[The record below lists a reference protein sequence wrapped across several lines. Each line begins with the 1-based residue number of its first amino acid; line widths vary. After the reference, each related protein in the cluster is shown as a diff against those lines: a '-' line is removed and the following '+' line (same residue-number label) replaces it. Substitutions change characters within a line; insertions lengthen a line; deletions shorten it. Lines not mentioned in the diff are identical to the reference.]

1 MLHPFI
7 KLMRVKE
14 WAKNAFLFLPA
25 FFAGDIFNVSDLMKL
40 AAGALA
46 FSLVASSIYIINDYN
61 DREVDRIH
69 PKKKFRPIASGAI
82 KPKSAIIFMIFLAIA
97 GFGTAFVVS
106 EIFFG
111 VLMGY
116 FVMNLLYSAGLKNV
130 PILDLFIVALGF
142 IFRTYSGGVIA
153 GIVVSS
159 WLAIMIFLLALFLI
173 IAKRRDDLVIH
184 SETGEMVRKSSATYN
199 LEFINSC
206 LTLVCAVIIV
216 AYIMYTQSQEVI
228 DRWNSAYLFSTTIFV
243 IAGIMRYLQIVF
255 VEKDSGSPTSV
266 LYRDKFILITIAGW
280 IISFYI
286 IIYAGL
292 PE

>member
-1 MLHPFI
+1 M
-7 KLMRVKE
+7 
-14 WAKNAFLFLPA
+14 KNSFLFLPA
-25 FFAGDIFNVSDLMKL
+25 FFAGDIFNIPDLMRI

-46 FSLVASSIYIINDYN
+46 FSFVASSIYIINDYN

-69 PKKKFRPIASGAI
+69 PKKKNRPIASGAV
-82 KPKSAIIFMIFLAIA
+82 KPSAALVLMVILALA
-97 GFGTAFVVS
+97 GFTISFVID
-106 EIFFG
+106 EWFFG

-116 FVMNLLYSAGLKNV
+116 FVMNLLYSSGLKNV

-142 IFRTYSGGVIA
+142 IFRTYSGGIIA
-153 GIVVSS
+153 DIVVSS

-184 SETGEMVRKSSATYN
+184 SETGEMVRKSSASYN

-216 AYIMYTQSQEVI
+216 AYIMYTQSSEVI
-228 DRWNSAYLFSTTIFV
+228 QRWNTHYLFATTIFV

-266 LYRDKFILITIAGW
+266 LYRDKFILITILCW

-286 IIYAGL
+286 IIYAGV
-292 PE
+292 PA

>member
-1 MLHPFI
+1 MRPFI

-14 WAKNAFLFLPA
+14 WMKNSFLFLPA
-25 FFAGDIFNVSDLMKL
+25 FFAGDIFNVPDLVKL
-40 AAGALA
+40 ASGALA
-46 FSLVASSIYIINDYN
+46 FSFVASSIYIINDYN
-61 DREVDRIH
+61 DRHVDRIH
-69 PKKKFRPIASGAI
+69 PKKRNRPIASGAVQ
-82 KPKSAIIFMIFLAIA
+82 PSSALAFMAVLAIIGFSIA
-97 GFGTAFVVS
+97 FFIN
-106 EIFFG
+106 ELFFG
-111 VLMGY
+111 ILMGY
-116 FVMNLLYSAGLKNV
+116 FIMNLLYSSGLKNV

-228 DRWNSAYLFSTTIFV
+228 QRWNTHYLFATTIFV

-266 LYRDKFILITIAGW
+266 LYRDKFILVTIVCW
-280 IISFYI
+280 IVSFYI

-292 PE
+292 PA

>member
-1 MLHPFI
+1 MRPFI
-7 KLMRVKE
+7 KLMRIKE
-14 WAKNAFLFLPA
+14 WMKNSFLFLPA
-25 FFAGDIFNVSDLMKL
+25 FFAGDIFNVADLVKL
-40 AAGALA
+40 ASGALA
-46 FSLVASSIYIINDYN
+46 FSFVASSIYIINDYN
-61 DREVDRIH
+61 DRDVDRIH
-69 PKKKFRPIASGAI
+69 PKKKDRPIASGAV
-82 KPKSAIIFMIFLAIA
+82 KPSSALAFMAVLAIIGFSIA
-97 GFGTAFVVS
+97 FFIN
-106 EIFFG
+106 ELFFG
-111 VLMGY
+111 ILMGY
-116 FVMNLLYSAGLKNV
+116 FIMNLLYSSGLKNV

-228 DRWNSAYLFSTTIFV
+228 QRWNTHYLFATTIFV

-266 LYRDKFILITIAGW
+266 LYRDKFILVTIVCW
-280 IISFYI
+280 IVSFYI

-292 PE
+292 PA

>member
-1 MLHPFI
+1 MRSFI

-14 WAKNAFLFLPA
+14 WMKNAFLFLPA
-25 FFAGDIFNVSDLMKL
+25 FFAGDIFNVPDLIRL
-40 AAGALA
+40 AVGALA

-69 PKKKFRPIASGAI
+69 PKKKNRPIASGAI
-82 KPKSAIIFMIFLAIA
+82 KPSAALTFMAVLAVI
-97 GFGTAFVVS
+97 GFTMAFTIS
-106 EIFFG
+106 EMFFG
-111 VLMGY
+111 ILMGY
-116 FVMNLLYSAGLKNV
+116 FVMNLLYSSGLKNV

-153 GIVVSS
+153 NIVVSS

-228 DRWNSAYLFSTTIFV
+228 QRWHTHYLFSTTVFV

-266 LYRDKFILITIAGW
+266 LYRDKFILVTIIGW

-286 IIYAGL
+286 IIYAGV
-292 PE
+292 PA

>member
-1 MLHPFI
+1 MRPYI

-14 WAKNAFLFLPA
+14 WLKNSFLFLPA
-25 FFAGDIFNVSDLMKL
+25 FFAGDIFNFHDLIRI
-40 AAGALA
+40 AIGALA

-69 PKKKFRPIASGAI
+69 PKKRSRPIASGAVH
-82 KPKSAIIFMIFLAIA
+82 PSSALVLMAILAVTGFVIAFFLDQW
-97 GFGTAFVVS
+97 
-106 EIFFG
+106 FFG
-111 VLMGY
+111 ILMGY
-116 FVMNLLYSAGLKNV
+116 FVMNLLYSSGLKNV

-153 GIVVSS
+153 NIVVSS

-184 SETGEMVRKSSATYN
+184 SVTGEVVRKSSASYN

-216 AYIMYTQSQEVI
+216 AYIMYTQSPEVI
-228 DRWNSAYLFSTTIFV
+228 QRWHTNYLFATTIFV

-280 IISFYI
+280 VISFYI
-286 IIYAGL
+286 IIYSGIPA
-292 PE
+292 

>member
-1 MLHPFI
+1 M
-7 KLMRVKE
+7 
-14 WAKNAFLFLPA
+14 KNTFLFLPA
-25 FFAGDIFNVSDLMKL
+25 FFAGDIFKVPDLMKL

-46 FSLVASSIYIINDYN
+46 FSFVASSIYIINDYN

-69 PKKKFRPIASGAI
+69 PKKKNRPIASGAV
-82 KPKSAIIFMIFLAIA
+82 KPSSALALMVVLAIL
-97 GFGTAFVVS
+97 GFSAAFLIN
-106 EIFFG
+106 ELFFG
-111 VLMGY
+111 ILLGY
-116 FVMNLLYSAGLKNV
+116 FIMNLLYSSGLKNV

-142 IFRTYSGGVIA
+142 IFRTYSGGVIT
-153 GIVVSS
+153 GITVSS

-184 SETGEMVRKSSATYN
+184 SETGEMVRKASASYN

-216 AYIMYTQSQEVI
+216 AYIMYTQSPEVI
-228 DRWNSAYLFSTTIFV
+228 DRWNTHYLFATTIFV

-266 LYRDKFILITIAGW
+266 LYRDKFILITILGW

-292 PE
+292 PA